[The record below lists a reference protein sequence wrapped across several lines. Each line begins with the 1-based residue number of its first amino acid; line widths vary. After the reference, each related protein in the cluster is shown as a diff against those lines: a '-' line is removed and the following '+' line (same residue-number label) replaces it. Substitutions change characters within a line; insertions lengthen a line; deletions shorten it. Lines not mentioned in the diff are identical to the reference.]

1 MEYRIIASRTLFS
14 FTMTGDTL
22 DLKGV
27 RFLGEDAVLNGQ
39 GRLVIEG
46 ENGQLEWF
54 VPGATRVA
62 HLSTDQ
68 FCFLARVA
76 RYFSSLAGMG
86 DMAGE
91 IWLQSVPGQV
101 QETPATGHG
110 YDHASARPAI
120 SCRI

>member
-1 MEYRIIASRTLFS
+1 MEYRIIAGRTLFS
-14 FTMTGDTL
+14 FSMTGDNL

-27 RFLGEDAVLNGQ
+27 RFLGEDAILNGQ

-46 ENGQLEWF
+46 EDGQLEWF

-68 FCFLARVA
+68 FQFLARVA
-76 RYFSSLAGMG
+76 RYFSSLADMGGM
-86 DMAGE
+86 AEE
-91 IWLQSVPGQV
+91 IWLQSVPGQNP
-101 QETPATGHG
+101 ETPVTEPG
-110 YDHASARPAI
+110 YDHATGRPAI